1 QAAQESP
8 VILMPNHRSYVDF
21 LVVSY
26 ILFSYDIPLPVIAA
40 GIRKYLFN
48 LDQSISGFAPLEF
61 FVEGLR
67 SRTLKSLPPKLGMMH
82 MILEPFLKGEVY
94 DVTLVPI
101 SISYDRVLEESLLAH
116 ELLGVPKPRESTT
129 GLLKASKVLRENYG
143 CMHVNFGRP
152 LSVRQLC
159 EGKLNRSQYNL
170 IPRDLPQKPNAETEA
185 CGSWLAHMIVRIQEE
200 GTLTSPWSLMACVL
214 LQVPTAALTEEGL
227 LFHQLTEQTLWLRKL
242 ALDFGAHL
250 SWPDE
255 LLTCFCFLQELFSN
269 EFIFIPGRSSQDFD
283 EACSLLKKCK
293 AVHVSLWDVTVSDTG
308 LAVLSFLQ
316 ELLKPFIDSYQV
328 P

>member
-1 QAAQESP
+1 
-8 VILMPNHRSYVDF
+8 
-21 LVVSY
+21 
-26 ILFSYDIPLPVIAA
+26 
-40 GIRKYLFN
+40 
-48 LDQSISGFAPLEF
+48 
-61 FVEGLR
+61 
-67 SRTLKSLPPKLGMMH
+67 MMH

-129 GLLKASKVLRENYG
+129 
-143 CMHVNFGRP
+143 
-152 LSVRQLC
+152 
-159 EGKLNRSQYNL
+159 
-170 IPRDLPQKPNAETEA
+170 
-185 CGSWLAHMIVRIQEE
+185 
-200 GTLTSPWSLMACVL
+200 
-214 LQVPTAALTEEGL
+214 
-227 LFHQLTEQTLWLRKL
+227 
-242 ALDFGAHL
+242 
-250 SWPDE
+250 
-255 LLTCFCFLQELFSN
+255 
-269 EFIFIPGRSSQDFD
+269 DFD